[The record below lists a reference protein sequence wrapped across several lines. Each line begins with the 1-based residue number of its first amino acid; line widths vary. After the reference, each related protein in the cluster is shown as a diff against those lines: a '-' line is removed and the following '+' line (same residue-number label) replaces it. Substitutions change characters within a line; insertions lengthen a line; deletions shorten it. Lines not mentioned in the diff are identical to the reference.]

1 MIDKIIGAGEIAMSD
16 HRSGQPTAQDY
27 RRLAA
32 ETRVGGMISGK
43 AGIINMHMGD
53 GRNGMKYLFEITED
67 GEIPKTQ
74 FLPTH
79 VNRNKHLFA
88 ESIEWAK
95 QGGYMDITSGIDP
108 SHPGSENAVKPS
120 KAAKAALDAG
130 VPLSHITM
138 SSDGNGSMP
147 VFDEAGNPIGVGVG
161 DQHSMFTEFRDM
173 VEEEGIAIDQ
183 AVQILSTNVA
193 KALHIYPK
201 KGILA
206 PHSDADFI
214 VITDDFELQHV
225 WARGQQMVE
234 AGKAIVKG
242 TFES

>member
-1 MIDKIIGAGEIAMSD
+1 
-16 HRSGQPTAQDY
+16 
-27 RRLAA
+27 
-32 ETRVGGMISGK
+32 
-43 AGIINMHMGD
+43 
-53 GRNGMKYLFEITED
+53 
-67 GEIPKTQ
+67 
-74 FLPTH
+74 
-79 VNRNKHLFA
+79 
-88 ESIEWAK
+88 
-95 QGGYMDITSGIDP
+95 
-108 SHPGSENAVKPS
+108 
-120 KAAKAALDAG
+120 
-130 VPLSHITM
+130 
-138 SSDGNGSMP
+138 MP

-206 PHSDADFI
+206 PQSDADFI

-242 TFES
+242 TFEA